1 MKKTLFFLSMA
12 TLVAANPFETTLKEE
27 VSWLEDET
35 FVISASKV
43 KEEIKKTTASV
54 FVIDEDTIN
63 QTGAQ
68 TLFEALRVV
77 PGLGVSQSNIYV
89 NKINARGI
97 ETLFSEKVL
106 ILLDGHS
113 LNSDLLDG
121 GATTPYSNFPLNHV
135 KRIEVIK
142 GPASALYGE
151 NAFTALINII
161 TKEAK
166 EIKGTQVSAVLGS
179 NNTHIANVLFGKTYE
194 NFDLVFDLNYR
205 DTDGAEM
212 FVAHDAINRSGYTHP
227 FSKRLYTNLSIKHES
242 GFYIKANYNH
252 AQDGPHYGVV
262 FILNDE
268 DKSTRDAWFLEMG
281 YQHKINDAFT
291 ISARAYRDF
300 FQYDNKWRV
309 MPQGAPSAEYPEGM
323 LGYVGLDNIK
333 SGIETLITYSQNNMT
348 LVSGVSYEL
357 QQIQN
362 PWQKM
367 NWNPVTGMPVSNMQD
382 FSDPNTNYISEN
394 SREFFALYT
403 EILYDLTKDLRLNA
417 GMRYDH
423 YSDFGGVFNPRI
435 GAAWQLTEHNNL
447 KLMYSEAFRA
457 PTFSELYN
465 INNPVSLGNPNLNPE
480 RVKTLE
486 LSFQNSSVE
495 NLEMSLTLFNSLIND
510 IIIVSNYT
518 HVNEGETSTKG
529 FEATLKQNLYRG
541 SYIVA
546 NYTYQ
551 NPENTKTSQTLPD
564 IAKQLGYLALN
575 YRVNRQLNLY
585 IDAKYT
591 GEQTRSD
598 NDDRSKIDSSIINNV
613 SLLIK
618 DLFLKELQTKI
629 FIYNVFNQNHFNSHT
644 PYDYPLADRSYGV
657 ELSYKF

>member
-1 MKKTLFFLSMA
+1 MKKTLLFLSMV
-12 TLVAANPFETTLKEE
+12 TLVAANPFDTTLKEE
-27 VSWLEDET
+27 VSWLKDET

-43 KEEIKKTTASV
+43 NEEVKKATASV
-54 FVIDEDTIN
+54 SVIDEETIN
-63 QTGAQ
+63 LTGAQ
-68 TLFEALRVV
+68 TLFEVLRVV
-77 PGLGVSQSNIYV
+77 PGLGISQSNIYV
-89 NKINARGI
+89 DKINVRGI

-121 GATTPYSNFPLNHV
+121 GATAPYSNFPLNHV

-166 EIKGTQVSAVLGS
+166 EIDGTQVSATLGS
-179 NNTHIANVLFGKTYE
+179 NNTYIANVLGGETYE
-194 NFDLVFDLNYR
+194 NFDIAFDINYR

-212 FVAHDAINRSGYTHP
+212 FVPHDAIGRSGYIHP
-227 FSKRLYTNLSIKHES
+227 FSKRLYTNLSVKHDS
-242 GFYIKANYNH
+242 GFYVKANYNH
-252 AQDGPHYGVV
+252 IEDGPRYGVV
-262 FILNDE
+262 FALNNE
-268 DKSTRDAWFLEMG
+268 DKSTRDAWFAEFG
-281 YQHKINDAFT
+281 YQHRFNDAFT
-291 ISARAYRDF
+291 VNARAYHDF

-309 MPQGAPSAEYPEGM
+309 NPAGVPSSEYVEGM
-323 LGYVGLDNIK
+323 LGYAGLDNIK
-333 SGIETLITYSQNNMT
+333 SGMETFVTYTQTNMA

-357 QQIQN
+357 QKIKN

-367 NWNPVTGMPVSNMQD
+367 NWNPVTGAPVASIQD
-382 FSDPNTNYISEN
+382 FSDPDTNYISEN
-394 SREFFALYT
+394 RREFFALYA
-403 EILYDLTKDLRLNA
+403 EMLYDITKDLRLNA

-435 GAAWQLTEHNNL
+435 GAAWQINTHNNL
-447 KLMYSEAFRA
+447 KIMYGEAFRA

-465 INNPVSLGNPNLNPE
+465 INNPVSLGNPDLNPE

-486 LSFQNSSVE
+486 LSIQNSSIE
-495 NLEMSLTLFNSLIND
+495 NLEMSLTLFNSLIDD
-510 IIIVSNYT
+510 IIVVSNYQ
-518 HVNEGETSTKG
+518 HVNQGETSTNG
-529 FEATLKQNLYRG
+529 LEAELKQNLYRG

-551 NPENTKTSQTLPD
+551 NPENTKTSRSLPD
-564 IAKQLGYLALN
+564 IAKHLAYLALN
-575 YRVNRQLNLY
+575 YRMSRHFNLY
-585 IDAKYT
+585 VDARYT

-598 NDDRSKIDSSIINNV
+598 TDNREKVDSSIINNAIL
-613 SLLIK
+613 SIK
-618 DLFLKELQTKI
+618 DLFLKELQAKI
-629 FIYNVFNQNHFNSHT
+629 YVYNLFDQKSFNSHT
-644 PYDYPLADRSYGV
+644 PYDYPLPDRSYGV